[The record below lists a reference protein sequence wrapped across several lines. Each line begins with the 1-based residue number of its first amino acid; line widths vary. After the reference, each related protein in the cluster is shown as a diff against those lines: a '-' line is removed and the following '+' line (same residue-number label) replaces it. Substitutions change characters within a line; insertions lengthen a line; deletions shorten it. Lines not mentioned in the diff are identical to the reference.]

1 MDNENIIKKISK
13 KSLKKKYNKSKEK
26 QKLLNKR
33 YFLEEHIADGG
44 LSTVYKATDIYCE
57 YFNDKSNMV
66 IKIPT
71 KELLEKNDIAAFVYA
86 EYTFLRKL
94 NHDNIVKVF
103 DFGIDDKTN
112 IPYLVLKH
120 IEGQLL
126 SELSTVEMNIKFK
139 NFLFKNLFLTLS
151 YIHSKNIIHADINP
165 SNIIICDNNPIIFDF
180 GISQNI
186 EQNKDFIL
194 EYKKVKAFNPKYSA
208 PEVLNGASP
217 TIESDIFSLA
227 CLMYELYT
235 CEELFNESSL
245 ELENNLFIDLKINKI
260 PFFLRRWFI
269 SALDKNPKKRHL
281 DIKFLKFLIIK

>member
-1 MDNENIIKKISK
+1 MKNKNIIENISK
-13 KSLKKKYNKSKEK
+13 KSLQNKYKKSKKKL
-26 QKLLNKR
+26 KLLNRR
-33 YFLEEHIADGG
+33 YFLEEYIADGG

-71 KELLEKNDIAAFVYA
+71 KELLKKKDISAFVYA
-86 EYTFLRKL
+86 EYTFLKKL

-103 DFGIDDKTN
+103 DYGIDEKTN

-120 IEGQLL
+120 IKGPLL
-126 SELSTVEMNIKFK
+126 SELSTVDMSTKFK
-139 NFLFKNLFLTLS
+139 NSIFKNLYSTLN

-165 SNIIICDNNPIIFDF
+165 SNIIISDNIPIIFDF

-208 PEVLNGASP
+208 PEVLKGKSP
-217 TIESDIFSLA
+217 SIKSDIFSFA

-235 CEELFNESSL
+235 SQELFKESSL

-260 PFFLRRWFI
+260 PLLLRTWFI
-269 SALDKNPKKRHL
+269 SALNKNPKKRHL
-281 DIKFLKFLIIK
+281 EINFINFLIIK